1 MSARQSHLFESIQ
14 GILGN
19 SGLESIS
26 SIEQL
31 EELMLM
37 EAIRQSINASNES
50 VNSVSAPIQTTPGDS
65 PPVIDNTQGTTGP
78 LGQTNVNEH
87 IDTDLSRALDAVV
100 IDESLGLD
108 VTHAQLTAHDIGPTE
123 ATAQSSVEDPINSDS
138 IELLM
143 PDETTDPLFL
153 EDEEQMRLAMALS
166 IADIGTATDH

>member
-87 IDTDLSRALDAVV
+87 IDRESTDLSRSLDAVV
-100 IDESLGLD
+100 IDESLGL
-108 VTHAQLTAHDIGPTE
+108 LTAHDIGPTE